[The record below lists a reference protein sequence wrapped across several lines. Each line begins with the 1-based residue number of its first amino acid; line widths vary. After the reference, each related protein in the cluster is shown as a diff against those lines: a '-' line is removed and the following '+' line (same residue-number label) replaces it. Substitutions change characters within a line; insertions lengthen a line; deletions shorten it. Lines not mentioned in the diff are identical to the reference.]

1 MRIFAFV
8 LISWLLWGSSMA
20 QSTVNWV
27 SWDEAMALHAK
38 EPRKIMIDVYTDWC
52 GWCKVMDN
60 KTFSHEVVADF
71 LNEKFYAIKL
81 NAEQREDITF
91 QGKTFR
97 YIAQGNRGYHEL
109 AAALLNNQ
117 LSFPSVVIL
126 DEKVNMLQLIPGF
139 RKAKEFDIML
149 KYFGTDAFRNQTW
162 EAFQAAYTSPVVE

>member
-1 MRIFAFV
+1 MRIFTFV
-8 LISWLLWGSSMA
+8 VANCLFLSSVTA
-20 QSTVNWV
+20 QTTVNWL
-27 SWDEAMALHAK
+27 SWDEAMALHAR
-38 EPRKIMIDVYTDWC
+38 EPRKIMVDVYTDWC

-60 KTFSHEVVADF
+60 KTFSHEEVAGF
-71 LNEKFYAIKL
+71 LNDKFYAIKL

-162 EAFQAAYTSPVVE
+162 EAFQAGYQSSVVE

>member
-1 MRIFAFV
+1 MRISAF
-8 LISWLLWGSSMA
+8 LLANLLWFSGVAA
-20 QSTVNWV
+20 QSAVNWL

-38 EPRKIMIDVYTDWC
+38 EPRKLMVDVYTDWC
-52 GWCKVMDN
+52 GWCKVMDS
-60 KTFSHEVVADF
+60 KTFSNEVVSDF
-71 LNEKFYAIKL
+71 LNEKFYAVKL
-81 NAEQREDITF
+81 NAEQREDISF

-97 YIAQGNRGYHEL
+97 YVAQGNRGYHEL

-162 EAFQAAYTSPVVE
+162 EVFQAGYQSPVVE